1 MEDRMRPTTLSTR
14 ALIATGALF
23 FAAVSSAQQAP
34 HSVTCVDGTTDMSNA
49 KSPCN
54 GHGGIKP
61 ARGAVAVNAAPA
73 AGAVAV
79 NTPGSTS
86 STTSPAHTKPKPKPA
101 PPPAPGSS
109 TTLNGGTKIESSPRD
124 PAAPQKISTAASGG
138 IGNTEVKKVA
148 PASVGSGGVGNTAV
162 HKEGQLG
169 GTGNTAVEKEGQMNK
184 TAGGVGNTAVM
195 KEGQMGHGSGG
206 IGQTT
211 ESKAFKST
219 GRCKDGTY
227 STTKDVTTQCSSHG
241 GVSKI
246 YSTGATPP

>member
-1 MEDRMRPTTLSTR
+1 MRSTTLSTR

-49 KSPCN
+49 KAPCN

-79 NTPGSTS
+79 NTPGSAS
-86 STTSPAHTKPKPKPA
+86 STTAPAHTKPKPKPA

-109 TTLNGGTKIESSPRD
+109 TALNGGTKIESSPRD
-124 PAAPQKISTAASGG
+124 PASPQKISTAASGG
-138 IGNTEVKKVA
+138 I
-148 PASVGSGGVGNTAV
+148 GNTAV

-184 TAGGVGNTAVM
+184 AAGGVGNTAVM